1 MTAVN
6 TFISSNYTLLSWAAA
21 GLALAFFWVA
31 GFFLFRII
39 HHYLSRWASK
49 TKTNLDDIIIRSSK
63 PHVITWSFLLGVFIA
78 ARIAPLGAVLTPMVG
93 KAVLSLFLFS
103 ITFLASNIASLAIKN
118 YGTKTNLSLPLTGLT
133 DTLVRVVIVIIGAL
147 IILANLGISVTPV
160 LTALGV
166 GSLAVALALQDT
178 LSNLIAGFHIIAGK
192 QFRPGDYIKIDSGQ
206 EGYIVDIGWRTTR
219 LRELSN
225 NVIVIPNVK
234 IGSSIITN
242 YYLPE
247 KEMSIVIPVGVAYAS
262 DLEKVEK
269 VTVEV
274 ANSVLKEVTGG
285 IKEFNTFI
293 RYNSFGDSSIGLSVI
308 LRVKEFTDKFLITHE
323 FIKQLH
329 ERYRAEG
336 IEIPFPQRVVHTI
349 QK

>member
-6 TFISSNYTLLSWAAA
+6 SFISSNYTWLSWTAA
-21 GLALAFFWVA
+21 GMALVLFWVS

-39 HHYLSRWASK
+39 HYHLSKWASK
-49 TKTNLDDIIIRSSK
+49 TETDLDDIIILSGK
-63 PHVITWSFLLGVFIA
+63 PHVITWSFLSGLFVAGK
-78 ARIAPLGAVLTPMVG
+78 IAPLTPSIAPVLD
-93 KAVLSLFLFS
+93 KAILSLFLLS
-103 ITFLASNIASLAIKN
+103 ITFLAANIASLAIKN
-118 YGTKTNLSLPLTGLT
+118 YGTKANLSLPLTGLT

-147 IILANLGISVTPV
+147 IILANLGISITPI

-225 NVIVIPNVK
+225 NIIVIPNVK

-242 YYLPE
+242 YYLPQ
-247 KEMSIVIPVGVAYAS
+247 KEMSVVIPVGVAYGS
-262 DLEKVEK
+262 NLEKVEK
-269 VTVEV
+269 VTIEV
-274 ANSVLKEVTGG
+274 ANSVLRSVTGG
-285 IKEFNTFI
+285 IKEFDAFV
-293 RYNSFGDSSIGLSVI
+293 RYNSFGDSSIDLSVI

-329 ERYRAEG
+329 ERYRTEG